1 MDSYVLPVL
10 GDAGVRRDLVR
21 VLDGL
26 DISHTLQAAQRLRSF
41 DRPVLVAWSKE
52 DPSSRPS
59 TQSGWPPW
67 CPKGKLEWIEDAL
80 TFSPEDQPDR
90 LAGLIRSFVPARAPA
105 RNGWLSRST
114 SIA

>member
-1 MDSYVLPVL
+1 
-10 GDAGVRRDLVR
+10 

-52 DPSSRPS
+52 DHFF
-59 TQSGWPPW
+59 PPEHAERLAALV
-67 CPKGKLEWIEDAL
+67 PDGKLEWIEDSL
-80 TFSPEDQPDR
+80 TFSPEDQPER

-105 RNGWLSRST
+105 RNG
-114 SIA
+114 